1 LRGSE
6 RIRGK
11 WKGTAEP
18 KRENSLRI
26 FPMNRT
32 PIHIFVIAFFLL
44 HPSAST
50 LKISP
55 EEIGRNNRAFP
66 RLAETLQTDER
77 KEGGTGSKAMER
89 KDGQEDKVYYSTT
102 TEEEETERR
111 QEEKEKLEKSLDML
125 KNMIIV
131 PKRVK

>member
-1 LRGSE
+1 LRVPE
-6 RIRGK
+6 RIGGK

-18 KRENSLRI
+18 KHENAVEM

-44 HPSAST
+44 HPATST
-50 LKISP
+50 LKTSP
-55 EEIGRNNRAFP
+55 EETGRNNRAFP
-66 RLAETLQTDER
+66 RLAETLRTDEGN
-77 KEGGTGSKAMER
+77 EGGTGSKAIER
-89 KDGQEDKVYYSTT
+89 KDRQGGKVYYSTPT
-102 TEEEETERR
+102 KEEETERH

-131 PKRVK
+131 PRRNP